1 MEVSAVEIPT
11 IIWKQ
16 KVTKSF
22 KSGKYSNYTVQ
33 RPYTNIYS
41 RINEQNP
48 GKSSKIKN
56 ADL

>member
-22 KSGKYSNYTVQ
+22 KSDKYSNYTVQ
-33 RPYTNIYS
+33 RPYTNI
-41 RINEQNP
+41 
-48 GKSSKIKN
+48 
-56 ADL
+56 